1 MEYKYLIILIFIVS
15 LNGKILVDNEPS
27 VLLNLLQ
34 KFNLYNKIYISNI
47 HLSLILYIQMEI
59 LVNLYINSNKNKKYS
74 IISNK
79 NQFQDLS
86 RNEPI
91 KSNNFTFTRNTNL
104 AKFNYKTQL
113 LSTNRKLNHDSNI
126 NKLDETGQK
135 NNIYIDNLSNY
146 YLFND
151 EFDNISVNNDIK
163 IILFQNYLK
172 FFLFI
177 H

>member
-1 MEYKYLIILIFIVS
+1 MSQRF
-15 LNGKILVDNEPS
+15 
-27 VLLNLLQ
+27 
-34 KFNLYNKIYISNI
+34 
-47 HLSLILYIQMEI
+47 
-59 LVNLYINSNKNKKYS
+59 NKNKKYS

-113 LSTNRKLNHDSNI
+113 LSTNRKLNHGSNI

-146 YLFND
+146 YLVND

-172 FFLFI
+172 FFSFYTLSKNKIQLDINLSIESISLKYSVKNSVINLYFS
-177 H
+177 